1 MKKYDPIC
9 KDFPHFLHGGDYNP
23 EQWVDMPEIV
33 DEDMRLMKEA
43 NCNEMTAGIFAWAEI
58 EKEEG
63 EFDFSLL
70 DEVMD
75 KVAQN
80 GGKVVLATPSGARP
94 VWLAEKYPEVLRVM
108 ENGKRILFGYRHNHC
123 YTSPV
128 YREKVR
134 IIDEKLAERYAN
146 HPALA
151 GWHLSNEYNGACYCD
166 LCVDAFRK
174 WLAEKYDH
182 DIEKLNRAWWSR
194 FWSHRYQRFDQINPP
209 HDKYAGEGGTNGHNL
224 DWKRFISHQTVDF
237 AKNEADAVRKYSD
250 KAITTN
256 CMGIFAGYN
265 HRDMAEVL
273 DVYSNDFYPAWWR
286 DTLKTAQ
293 KTAFDC
299 ALCRGM
305 KHGKPFMVMES
316 APGINQWSMNFSK
329 QKSNEEQLLEAF
341 LFIANGADTLQYFQ
355 WRKGRGSGEKFHGAV
370 VDHYGKSDTRVFQNV
385 KKIGGYLK
393 KMDGVIGTGI
403 KADVALTYDWE
414 TRWALYGEPNMYWSD
429 EKNGYEETAQNAFN
443 ALWNKNVAAD
453 IVGYDIDFSKYKVV
467 FMPAP
472 YLMNEGLADKMK
484 EYVKNG
490 GTLVSTYLTA
500 VADDTDLCF
509 LGGVPGLGLRELFGL
524 RTEEVNNYKLVG
536 YGQIGEN
543 SVLYNGKSYTAERIA
558 EVVIPEGAET
568 VAAYETDYFKGSPAV
583 MKHAFGKGTAYY
595 VAFQPNEEFLTDFM
609 QEVAK
614 GAGVK
619 TVSGISADEHVSVSL
634 REGDGEKYYFVMNC
648 SKEEKKIILEKPL
661 YNLLEGKEEH
671 GEITVSPMGI
681 RLFFEK
687 E

>member
-146 HPALA
+146 HTALA

-166 LCVDAFRK
+166 LCVGAFRK

-568 VAAYETDYFKGSPAV
+568 VASYETDYFKGSPAV

-614 GAGVK
+614 SAGVK

-661 YNLLEGKEEH
+661 YNLLEEKEEH

-687 E
+687 A

>member
-166 LCVDAFRK
+166 LCVGAFRK

-543 SVLYNGKSYTAERIA
+543 SVLYSGKSYTAERIA

-568 VAAYETDYFKGSPAV
+568 VASYETDYFKGSPAV

-614 GAGVK
+614 SAGVK
-619 TVSGISADEHVSVSL
+619 TVSGISTDEHVSVSL

-648 SKEEKKIILEKPL
+648 SKEEKKITLEKPL
-661 YNLLEGKEEH
+661 YNLLEEKEEH

-687 E
+687 A

>member
-166 LCVDAFRK
+166 LCVGAFRK

-385 KKIGGYLK
+385 
-393 KMDGVIGTGI
+393 
-403 KADVALTYDWE
+403 
-414 TRWALYGEPNMYWSD
+414 
-429 EKNGYEETAQNAFN
+429 
-443 ALWNKNVAAD
+443 
-453 IVGYDIDFSKYKVV
+453 
-467 FMPAP
+467 
-472 YLMNEGLADKMK
+472 
-484 EYVKNG
+484 
-490 GTLVSTYLTA
+490 
-500 VADDTDLCF
+500 
-509 LGGVPGLGLRELFGL
+509 
-524 RTEEVNNYKLVG
+524 
-536 YGQIGEN
+536 
-543 SVLYNGKSYTAERIA
+543 
-558 EVVIPEGAET
+558 
-568 VAAYETDYFKGSPAV
+568 
-583 MKHAFGKGTAYY
+583 
-595 VAFQPNEEFLTDFM
+595 
-609 QEVAK
+609 
-614 GAGVK
+614 
-619 TVSGISADEHVSVSL
+619 
-634 REGDGEKYYFVMNC
+634 
-648 SKEEKKIILEKPL
+648 
-661 YNLLEGKEEH
+661 
-671 GEITVSPMGI
+671 
-681 RLFFEK
+681 
-687 E
+687 

>member
-166 LCVDAFRK
+166 LCVGAFRK

-209 HDKYAGEGGTNGHNL
+209 HDKYSGEGGTNGHNL

-543 SVLYNGKSYTAERIA
+543 SVLYSGKSYTAERIA

-568 VAAYETDYFKGSPAV
+568 VASYETDYFKGSPAV

-614 GAGVK
+614 SAGVK

-661 YNLLEGKEEH
+661 YNLLEEKEEH

-687 E
+687 A